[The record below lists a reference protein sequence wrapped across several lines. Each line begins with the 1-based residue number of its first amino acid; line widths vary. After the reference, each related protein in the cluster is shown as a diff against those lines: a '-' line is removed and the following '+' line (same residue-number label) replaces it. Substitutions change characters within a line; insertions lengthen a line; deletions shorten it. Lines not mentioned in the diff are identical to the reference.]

1 MNKDNSDSSI
11 FLSET
16 AVKVCELPAI
26 FLHNEWNIR
35 RGIDTESYFS
45 KVNNVELYRG
55 EKSGIEFFRP
65 SNIAGDELFY
75 QKLETDAWYYQENKW
90 EFDVVSKLLAPE
102 DKLLELGCGT
112 GVFLDKIKDITR
124 VSRGLE
130 LNDSAALK
138 ARARGLMVTND
149 SILKFAENNIGK
161 YDVVVS
167 FQVMEHIANPL
178 SVLKAQVDCLKSGGK
193 LIISVP
199 NNDGFCGRSD
209 DVNNFP
215 PHHMVRWNRKALEYL
230 AEEFPLVLVDVK
242 YEPLRKEHLCMFYRS
257 LFLTWEQ
264 AAKLSYFSKACRV
277 LLSRLLMMLFNG
289 LPTKLSGIAGH
300 TILAVYRKV

>member
-1 MNKDNSDSSI
+1 MHNK
-11 FLSET
+11 
-16 AVKVCELPAI
+16 
-26 FLHNEWNIR
+26 WNIG
-35 RGIDTESYFS
+35 RGIDAASYFS

-75 QKLETDAWYYQENKW
+75 QKLETHAWYYQENKW

-130 LNDSAALK
+130 LNNSAALK

-161 YDVVVS
+161 YDVK
-167 FQVMEHIANPL
+167 F
-178 SVLKAQVDCLKSGGK
+178 
-193 LIISVP
+193 
-199 NNDGFCGRSD
+199 F
-209 DVNNFP
+209 
-215 PHHMVRWNRKALEYL
+215 
-230 AEEFPLVLVDVK
+230 
-242 YEPLRKEHLCMFYRS
+242 KE
-257 LFLTWEQ
+257 
-264 AAKLSYFSKACRV
+264 
-277 LLSRLLMMLFNG
+277 
-289 LPTKLSGIAGH
+289 I
-300 TILAVYRKV
+300 